1 MSPVS
6 PTPNPAPMAVGLF
19 KAALLPPRVMDAL
32 QQRIHDAKRELR
44 RFRGP
49 LLSVEDQGDRETA
62 LGLLATADKILCSV
76 PAMNRSMAGGLS

>member
-32 QQRIHDAKRELR
+32 LQLDDAKRELR

-49 LLSVEDQGDRETA
+49 LLSVEDRGDRETA
-62 LGLLATADKILCSV
+62 LGLLAAADKVLCSV
-76 PAMNRSMAGGLS
+76 PSMNRSTTGGLS

>member
-19 KAALLPPRVMDAL
+19 KAALLPPHVTDAL
-32 QQRIHDAKRELR
+32 LRSDDAQRELR

-62 LGLLATADKILCSV
+62 LGLLAAADKVLCSV
-76 PAMNRSMAGGLS
+76 PAMNRSATGGLS